1 MNKKMIKCKAC
12 GNDIASS
19 AETCPS
25 CGAKNKKP
33 FYTRWWFILIAII
46 IVLGAIGSN
55 ANKTT
60 TNTNNTANNTN
71 SNADKNTVANES
83 ENKDKIKAGTYKVG
97 TDIPAGEYIV
107 FSSNNGYIEC
117 SKDSTGSFENI
128 IFNDNLLN
136 GANSYVTLNDGE
148 YFKIQRAEMYPVS
161 SSPSVKPED
170 GIYKNGTYKVGTDIP
185 AGEYK
190 VKDNGNGYIEVTTN
204 SRHDLLNIVSNENL
218 NGDSYITVSEGQYI
232 KINNATIQK

>member
-1 MNKKMIKCKAC
+1 MSKKIIKCKVC
-12 GNDIASS
+12 GNDIASN
-19 AETCPS
+19 AKTCPS

-46 IVLGAIGSN
+46 IILGAIGSN
-55 ANKTT
+55 ANKTNNNVVSNT
-60 TNTNNTANNTN
+60 SDSNTN
-71 SNADKNTVANES
+71 KNIVANES

-117 SKDSTGSFENI
+117 SKDSTGNFESI
-128 IFNDNLLN
+128 VFNDNLFN
-136 GANSYVTLNDGE
+136 GSNSYVTLNEGE
-148 YFKIQRAEMYPVS
+148 YFNMQRAEMYPVS
-161 SSPSVKPED
+161 SAPSIKPED
-170 GIYKNGTYKVGTDIP
+170 GIYKSGMYKVGTDIP

-190 VKDNGNGYIEVTTN
+190 VKDNGNGYIEVSTN

-218 NGDSYITVSEGQYI
+218 NGDSYITISEGQYI